1 MYYRPSGFSFLPPV
15 VKNLLIINGLAF
27 FATIVFGRMGIDV
40 IGRFGLYL
48 PTSDLFKPF
57 QLVTHLFL
65 HDTSGLGHILGNM
78 FALWMFGTPLEN
90 RWGSQR
96 FLLYYFVTG
105 FGAAALHLGVNYWE
119 YVQAFNLHAA
129 TGSGEALYFMQS
141 LAMTPTVGAS
151 GAVFGL
157 LLGFGM
163 MYPNQQIYLYFLLP
177 IKAKYFVA
185 IYGLFELFNG
195 VANSGSSI
203 AHFAHVGGMIFGF
216 LLIKRWQSSR
226 TRF

>member
-27 FATIVFGRMGIDV
+27 FASIVFGRMGYDA
-40 IGRFGLYL
+40 IGQLGLYL
-48 PTSDLFKPF
+48 PVSELFKPF
-57 QLVTHLFL
+57 QLITHLFL
-65 HDTSGLGHILGNM
+65 HDTSNLGHIFGNM

-96 FLLYYFVTG
+96 FLTYYFATG
-105 FGAAALHLGVNYWE
+105 LGAAALHLGVSYWE
-119 YVQAFNLHAA
+119 YAQAANLHSL
-129 TGSGEALYFMQS
+129 TGSAEALYQMQS
-141 LAMTPTVGAS
+141 LALTPTVGAS

-157 LLGFGM
+157 LLGYGM

-195 VANSGSSI
+195 IANSGSSI
-203 AHFAHVGGMIFGF
+203 AHFAHVGGMLFGY
-216 LLIKRWQSSR
+216 LLIRRWQSSR

>member
-27 FATIVFGRMGIDV
+27 FATIVFGRMGFDV
-40 IGRFGLYL
+40 IGLFGLYL

-96 FLLYYFVTG
+96 FLLFYFVTG

-129 TGSGEALYFMQS
+129 TGSGEALYFLQS
-141 LAMTPTVGAS
+141 LEMTPTVGAS

-185 IYGLFELFNG
+185 INGLLELFNG
-195 VANSGSSI
+195 VSNSGSSI

-216 LLIKRWQSSR
+216 LLIKRWQSSG

>member
-1 MYYRPSGFSFLPPV
+1 
-15 VKNLLIINGLAF
+15 LLIINGLAF
-27 FATIVFGRMGIDV
+27 FATIVFGRMGFDV
-40 IGRFGLYL
+40 IGLFGLYL

-96 FLLYYFVTG
+96 FLLFYFVTG

-129 TGSGEALYFMQS
+129 TGSGEALYFLQS
-141 LAMTPTVGAS
+141 LEMTPTVGAS

-216 LLIKRWQSSR
+216 LLIKRWQSSG

>member
-1 MYYRPSGFSFLPPV
+1 
-15 VKNLLIINGLAF
+15 
-27 FATIVFGRMGIDV
+27 
-40 IGRFGLYL
+40 
-48 PTSDLFKPF
+48 
-57 QLVTHLFL
+57 
-65 HDTSGLGHILGNM
+65 M

-96 FLLYYFVTG
+96 FLLFYFVTG

-129 TGSGEALYFMQS
+129 TGSGEALYFLQS
-141 LAMTPTVGAS
+141 LEMTPTVGAS

-216 LLIKRWQSSR
+216 LLIKRWQSSG

>member
-1 MYYRPSGFSFLPPV
+1 
-15 VKNLLIINGLAF
+15 
-27 FATIVFGRMGIDV
+27 
-40 IGRFGLYL
+40 
-48 PTSDLFKPF
+48 
-57 QLVTHLFL
+57 
-65 HDTSGLGHILGNM
+65 M

-96 FLLYYFVTG
+96 FLTYYFITG

-119 YVQAFNLHAA
+119 YLQAYNLYASSLSADAFNL
-129 TGSGEALYFMQS
+129 MQS
-141 LAMTPTVGAS
+141 LALTPTVGAS

-163 MYPNQQIYLYFLLP
+163 MYPNQQIYIYFLLP

-195 VANSGSSI
+195 IANSGSSI
-203 AHFAHVGGMIFGF
+203 AHFAHVGGMIFGY
-216 LLIKRWQSSR
+216 LLIKRWQSSQ

>member
-1 MYYRPSGFSFLPPV
+1 MYYRPAGFSFLPPV

-27 FATIVFGRMGIDV
+27 FASIVFGRMGVDV
-40 IGRFGLYL
+40 LGRFGLYL
-48 PTSDLFKPF
+48 PVTEAFKPF

-65 HDTSGLGHILGNM
+65 HDTRGLGHILGNM

-90 RWGSQR
+90 RWGSPR
-96 FLLYYFVTG
+96 FLTYYMVTG
-105 FGAAALHLGVNYWE
+105 LGAAALHLGVNYWE
-119 YVQAFNLHAA
+119 YLQAANLHAA
-129 TGSGEALYFMQS
+129 TGSAEALYVMQS
-141 LAMTPTVGAS
+141 IALTPTVGAS

-195 VANSGSSI
+195 IANSGSSI
-203 AHFAHVGGMIFGF
+203 AHFAHVGGMLFGF
-216 LLIKRWQSSR
+216 ALLRYWSR
-226 TRF
+226 GRSRF